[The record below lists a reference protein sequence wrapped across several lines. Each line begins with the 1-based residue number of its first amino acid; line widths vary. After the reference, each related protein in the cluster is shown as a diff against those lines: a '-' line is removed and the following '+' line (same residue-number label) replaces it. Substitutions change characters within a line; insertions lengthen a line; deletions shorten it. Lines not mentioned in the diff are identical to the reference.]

1 MRLKKRLE
9 LARADDLTFGVFLKR
24 FGRVRG
30 PRLLVDEVGG
40 VRLTYAEAADLVAR
54 AAGALRQRFA
64 AAIAQRGAD
73 TDMRAAGIA

>member
-24 FGRVRG
+24 FGKVRG
-30 PRLLVDEVGG
+30 PRL
-40 VRLTYAEAADLVAR
+40 LVAR